1 VIAVLPRRGTLDIN
15 WLWVGRN
22 NSTFGP
28 PHFSGIIDGGSG
40 SYANGKGEFS
50 ARVLAD
56 GQLQFT
62 VKLT

>member
-1 VIAVLPRRGTLDIN
+1 MARPLQRHHRWRQRL
-15 WLWVGRN
+15 
-22 NSTFGP
+22 
-28 PHFSGIIDGGSG
+28 
-40 SYANGKGEFS
+40 YANGKGEFS